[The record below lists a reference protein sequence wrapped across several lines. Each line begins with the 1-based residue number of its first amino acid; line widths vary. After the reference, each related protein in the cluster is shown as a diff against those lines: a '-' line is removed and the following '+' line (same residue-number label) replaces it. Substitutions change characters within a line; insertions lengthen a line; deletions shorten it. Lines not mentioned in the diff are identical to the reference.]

1 MSFFFFFQFSD
12 VIITLLLFISQRPVN
27 PVQNPYFFGEF
38 FQIKKLKAFLGVG
51 AQGKKNLILT
61 KEKYLI
67 LTS

>member
-1 MSFFFFFQFSD
+1 
-12 VIITLLLFISQRPVN
+12 VN